1 MVDCHPILW
10 SSLMNDFIIWKIVI
24 LNLSA
29 NLLHFGFLGVVR
41 VFLISRRWQTSWNN
55 SDSKHLHWSVWI
67 DKGHPNF
74 VMNSLHTVF
83 AHVGSVWSGTW
94 YASAHLLKWSVRTSM
109 CWFPCTDSGN
119 WPTRSMDILSS
130 RAPVRMSPRG
140 ARGLRL
146 FHFWTHIA
154 YFNPNVKI
162 FSYLEPIESLL

>member
-1 MVDCHPILW
+1 MIWSFGKLSFWTFPPIRYI
-10 SSLMNDFIIWKIVI
+10 SDSLVLFESF
-24 LNLSA
+24 L
-29 NLLHFGFLGVVR
+29 FLGDDK
-41 VFLISRRWQTSWNN
+41 LSGIIPIQSTC
-55 SDSKHLHWSVWI
+55 LPWSVWI

-83 AHVGSVWSGTW
+83 AHVGAVWSGTG

-119 WPTRSMDILSS
+119 GPTRSMDILSS